1 MRIFLTTI
9 IGLLLHLAVSAGS
22 LLGGQLSGSD
32 TSASSRWKAEGL
44 TAYRSDAYRSMATPS
59 VSSVTRS
66 ERAEGPT
73 QINTTLTGASGLQP
87 FSDRVPFLSHGVATG
102 WYVPG
107 FWPDDS
113 SIYTIAA
120 DQAGFTVHL
129 NAPKEAGQVV
139 LLYRYDDLFTL
150 RTVRIA
156 AALLNDEGR
165 ATLSGEASAT
175 VRLQLRI
182 GDAIADLYV
191 RPGSVV
197 NVDWPGPDPRT
208 PRSLNRAVRVP
219 IEFSDMDVLD
229 INALTSDLNER
240 LDEFLLEDLA
250 TDAAKGM
257 QAVDIQRKESAT
269 QDSILRPPTLFVTP
283 DLSTARVDTF
293 EHKLRNFYRG
303 IDDPWFE
310 RYLEYGVA
318 GLRHGPRA
326 NDRELFERYLKGRP
340 TLYDEPEYLRFMRG
354 LFDDLLLS
362 FAWRYHQ
369 QEVERAFARGELD
382 SLVTILARHDFLR
395 DQAQLRELVAL
406 DQVYLH
412 YNNKQFLRK
421 GAERMLQ
428 QAADSSAYLEHRKIA
443 ANMLWDLTTMR
454 PGTPL
459 PSMRLEDRTGQAV
472 DEQTLREGPMCLVFT
487 ATWCT
492 YCEVEM
498 AGLEQLH
505 KEYGDLI
512 PIVVVSLDKDPKD
525 VNAYLKRYPTRDFRW
540 LHAPAE
546 QQLREDLRLRS
557 LPTILLVQDGV
568 LVRSPAPL
576 PSGGLGELFH
586 RTRVEAERDGRIKV
600 WDD

>member
-1 MRIFLTTI
+1 MRNFLTAI
-9 IGLLLHLAVSAGS
+9 IGLLLQLAVSTGS
-22 LLGGQLSGSD
+22 LLFAQ
-32 TSASSRWKAEGL
+32 T
-44 TAYRSDAYRSMATPS
+44 
-59 VSSVTRS
+59 
-66 ERAEGPT
+66 
-73 QINTTLTGASGLQP
+73 
-87 FSDRVPFLSHGVATG
+87 
-102 WYVPG
+102 
-107 FWPDDS
+107 
-113 SIYTIAA
+113 
-120 DQAGFTVHL
+120 GFTLHL
-129 NAPKEAGQVV
+129 SAPKEAGQAV

-150 RTVRIA
+150 RTLRVA
-156 AALLNDEGR
+156 EALLNEEGK
-165 ATLSGEASAT
+165 ATLSGDVNGTA
-175 VRLQLRI
+175 RMQLRI

-191 RPGSVV
+191 RPGSVI
-197 NVDWPGPDPRT
+197 NVEWPGPDPRT

-219 IEFSDMDVLD
+219 IEFRDMDALD

-250 TDAAKGM
+250 TDAVAGM
-257 QAVDIQRKESAT
+257 QAVDIQRKEDAT
-269 QDSILRPPTLFVTP
+269 QDSTVRPPTLFVTP

-293 EHKLRNFYRG
+293 EQKLRKFYRG
-303 IDDPWFE
+303 IDDPWFDQ
-310 RYLEYGVA
+310 YLEYGVA

-326 NDRELFERYLKGRP
+326 NDRELYDRYLKGRP
-340 TLYDEPEYLRFMRG
+340 ILYDDPEYVRFVRG
-354 LFDDLLLS
+354 LFEDLLLS

-369 QEVERAFARGELD
+369 QATERAFAAGDVD
-382 SLVTILARHDFLR
+382 SLITILARHDFLR
-395 DQAQLRELVAL
+395 DQAQLCELVAL
-406 DQVYLH
+406 EQVYLH

-421 GAERMLQ
+421 GAEHMLQ
-428 QAADSSAYLEHRKIA
+428 QAANASAFPEHRKLA

-459 PSMRLEDRTGQAV
+459 PPMRLEDRTGRAV
-472 DEQTLREGPMCLVFT
+472 DEETLREGPMCLVFT

-525 VNAYLKRYPTRDFRW
+525 VNAYLKRYPARDFRW
-540 LHAPAE
+540 LHAAAE
-546 QQLREDLRLRS
+546 QQLREDLRLRN
-557 LPTILLVQDGV
+557 LPTVLIVQDGM

-586 RTRVEAERDGRIKV
+586 RAKVETERDGRIKV